1 MIGKCKSFT
10 ITQMW
15 MRGFT
20 LIHNFNKFQIFIY
33 TYTKS
38 TSKIMYTPNTKKI
51 LMYLERTA
59 YLCISLPPTPCK

>member
-1 MIGKCKSFT
+1 MIGKCKSFA

-20 LIHNFNKFQIFIY
+20 LIHSFNKSQIFIY

-38 TSKIMYTPNTKKI
+38 MSKIMYTPNTKKF
-51 LMYLERTA
+51 LMYMEGTS
-59 YLCISLPPTPCK
+59 YLCKSPPP